1 FLIRGGLH
9 RFPRAMNW
17 FGLPATYAAAFAEAR
32 SILRESVSNRPTAIR
47 QLCAQRASKM
57 AGSFTLSLVV
67 FLDSVHPDTLLIQLG
82 RSACPANSALMP
94 LVRRHLAPNT
104 WHLLLNPLERALL
117 PGPYVTHHQDQ
128 QEDEHFGYAEPAE
141 GAVFDRPR
149 KQEDRFHV
157 EDHKQD
163 GDDVE
168 AYGIPAARI
177 GSRLDAALVGFKLGL
192 ERSRWADQLGDE
204 NCRHRKSDGDGE
216 EYEDG
221 NIAARHRSDHNIMVR

>member
-1 FLIRGGLH
+1 EALCARTEKSAEKTELLRPENWITLATDPTLEIGPGARLLSTATYHQAFLIRGGLH

-57 AGSFTLSLVV
+57 AGSCTLSLVV

-117 PGPYVTHHQDQ
+117 
-128 QEDEHFGYAEPAE
+128 
-141 GAVFDRPR
+141 
-149 KQEDRFHV
+149 
-157 EDHKQD
+157 
-163 GDDVE
+163 
-168 AYGIPAARI
+168 
-177 GSRLDAALVGFKLGL
+177 
-192 ERSRWADQLGDE
+192 
-204 NCRHRKSDGDGE
+204 
-216 EYEDG
+216 
-221 NIAARHRSDHNIMVR
+221 